1 MNPLDII
8 AAAYW
13 LAMSHE
19 PSWLPPML
27 RGRPCSRCGG
37 TDPGFWLV
45 ILLRDNQLVDA
56 RYTTTTREADRQI
69 TTLTNAFTAGWNP

>member
-19 PSWLPPML
+19 PSWFPRTH
-27 RGRPCSRCGG
+27 RGICSHCGG
-37 TDPGFWLV
+37 PDPGFWLV

-56 RYTTTTREADRQI
+56 RFTYTSAGADAQLADI
-69 TTLTNAFTAGWNP
+69 NLALAAGWEP